1 MKGDCGAGRN
11 VRGARR
17 TWPWNRTTIDVTQ
30 VSGVNDGSYR
40 AIVRHG
46 REVSIGR
53 HILADRPA
61 FMSWYQDPEIAE
73 LLRHDL
79 APLSTGQARGY
90 FDSIIMPATNRG
102 LCWAIVRNADDA
114 LLGSTALVELEDKTG
129 SCLFRIVIGE
139 KDAWGRGY
147 GTETTQLVLAEAFT
161 RFRRSLVNLEV
172 FSHNPRALRAYEKAG
187 FRQVGEH
194 REWVS
199 RAARQISVVEM
210 RITRDEWEEL
220 PPASSMT
227 EPDIQSA

>member
-1 MKGDCGAGRN
+1 MSDD
-11 VRGARR
+11 
-17 TWPWNRTTIDVTQ
+17 IH
-30 VSGVNDGSYR
+30 R

-46 REVSIGR
+46 QQVSLGR
-53 HILADRPA
+53 HVVTDRPA

-79 APLSTGQARGY
+79 APLSSGQARGY

-114 LLGSTALVELEDKTG
+114 LLGSTALVELDDKTG
-129 SCLFRIVIGE
+129 GCLFRIVIGD
-139 KDAWGRGY
+139 KDAWGHGY

-161 RFRRSLVNLEV
+161 RFRRSYVNLEV
-172 FSHNPRALRAYEKAG
+172 FSHNPRAQRAYQKSG

-194 REWVS
+194 REWVH

-210 RITRDEWEEL
+210 RITRPEWEQLLPLDL
-220 PPASSMT
+220 PPAPTSH
-227 EPDIQSA
+227 SA